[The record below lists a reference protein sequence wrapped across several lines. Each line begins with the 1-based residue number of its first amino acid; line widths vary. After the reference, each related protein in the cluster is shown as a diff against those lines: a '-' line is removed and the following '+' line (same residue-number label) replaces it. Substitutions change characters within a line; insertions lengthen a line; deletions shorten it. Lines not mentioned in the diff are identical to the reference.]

1 MAEVSLPGV
10 WSVLPCRKRRKVD
23 VKWFAKK
30 KPAARAPQVQ
40 LRDVEHH
47 PFGVLDR
54 YVPLRRGELDLYR
67 SIREAVPIVDA
78 AILKLVRLCGGVI
91 VQQGAPPRRLRQG
104 GATRMQGRME
114 AIRGNGFSERA
125 PMRALG
131 RRLHAGHAQERT
143 AFGPPRCG
151 PQAIYGF
158 RPATPRVASSQWP
171 AASGLPRPFRGR
183 APRACSEAAPRPS
196 SAWNWHP

>member
-1 MAEVSLPGV
+1 M
-10 WSVLPCRKRRKVD
+10 
-23 VKWFAKK
+23 KK
-30 KPAARAPQVQ
+30 KIGIIIITIIIIAI
-40 LRDVEHH
+40 LI
-47 PFGVLDR
+47 FGA
-54 YVPLRRGELDLYR
+54 LYFIDHKR
-67 SIREAVPIVDA
+67 MEENSPRDA
-78 AILKLVRLCGGVI
+78 AHSESRWRQVAKRLAACCGGVI